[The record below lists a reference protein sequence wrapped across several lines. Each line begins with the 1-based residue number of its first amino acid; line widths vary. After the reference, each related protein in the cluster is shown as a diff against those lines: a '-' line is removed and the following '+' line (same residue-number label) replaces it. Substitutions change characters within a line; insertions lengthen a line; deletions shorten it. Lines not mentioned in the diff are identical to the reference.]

1 MVAQSRTFAR
11 PKLHQMT
18 VTTIN
23 AHELAFTKAP
33 GGLLPAIIQ
42 DADTRVVLM
51 QGWMNRAALDRT
63 ITGGKVTFF
72 SRSKDRLWTKGET
85 SGNYLHLVSVTAD
98 CDKDSILIQAR
109 PDGPTCHTGTD
120 TCWGQANQGEFLN
133 HLERTIQ
140 DRRDNPSE
148 KSYTSSLLARG
159 INKVAQKVGE
169 EAVELV
175 IEAKDDDRD
184 LFLGEAA
191 DLMYHYIVLLAAK
204 GYSLEDVREV
214 LRTRHS

>member
-1 MVAQSRTFAR
+1 
-11 PKLHQMT
+11 MT
-18 VTTIN
+18 VSPDNIDQ
-23 AHELAFTKAP
+23 LAFDKSP
-33 GGLLPAIIQ
+33 DGLLPAIIQ
-42 DADTRVVLM
+42 DVTTRVVLM
-51 QGWMNRAALDRT
+51 QGYMNREALDKT
-63 ITGGKVTFF
+63 LETGKVTFF
-72 SRSKDRLWTKGET
+72 SRSKQRLWTKGE
-85 SGNYLHLVSVTAD
+85 SSENYLHLVSISAD
-98 CDKDSILIQAR
+98 CDQDSLLVQAR

-120 TCWGQANQGEFLN
+120 TCWGEVNQGEFLD

-140 DRRDNPSE
+140 HRRDNPSE
-148 KSYTSSLLARG
+148 NSYTSELLARG

-214 LRTRHS
+214 LRSRHK

>member
-1 MVAQSRTFAR
+1 
-11 PKLHQMT
+11 MT
-18 VTTIN
+18 ISSDN
-23 AHELAFTKAP
+23 IKELNFEKAAN
-33 GGLLPAIIQ
+33 GLLPAIVQ

-51 QGWMNRAALDRT
+51 QGYMDREALEKT
-63 ITGGKVTFF
+63 LSTNLVTFF
-72 SRSKDRLWTKGET
+72 SRSKQRLWTKGE
-85 SGNYLHLVSVTAD
+85 SSENFLHLVSAAAD
-98 CDKDSILIQAR
+98 CDRDSILVQAR
-109 PDGPTCHTGTD
+109 PDGPTCHTGDD
-120 TCWGQANQGEFLN
+120 TCWNDVNQGEFFD

-140 DRRDNPSE
+140 HRRDNPSE
-148 KSYTSSLLARG
+148 KSYTSQLLARG

-204 GYSLEDVREV
+204 GYNLEDVREV
-214 LRTRHS
+214 LRSRHK

>member
-1 MVAQSRTFAR
+1 MKISSDN
-11 PKLHQMT
+11 LD
-18 VTTIN
+18 
-23 AHELAFTKAP
+23 ELDFTKSP
-33 GGLLPAIIQ
+33 DGLLPVIVQ
-42 DADTRVVLM
+42 DAATRVVLM
-51 QGWMNRAALDRT
+51 QGYMNREALEKT
-63 ITGGKVTFF
+63 LESKLVTFF
-72 SRSKDRLWTKGET
+72 SRSKQRLWTKGET
-85 SGNYLHLVSVTAD
+85 SKNYLHFVSVSAD
-98 CDKDSILIQAR
+98 CDHDSLLLQAR
-109 PDGPTCHTGTD
+109 PNGPTCHTGTD
-120 TCWGQANQGEFLN
+120 TCWGEANQGEFLD

-140 DRRDNPSE
+140 HRRDNPSE
-148 KSYTSSLLARG
+148 KSYTSQLLARG

-214 LRTRHS
+214 LRSRHK

>member
-1 MVAQSRTFAR
+1 
-11 PKLHQMT
+11 MT
-18 VTTIN
+18 ISSDN
-23 AHELAFTKAP
+23 FKELDFGKAP
-33 GGLLPAIIQ
+33 DGLLPAIIQ
-42 DADTRVVLM
+42 DADTHVVLM
-51 QGWMNRAALDRT
+51 QGYMNQEALEKTLDSKR
-63 ITGGKVTFF
+63 VTFF
-72 SRSKDRLWTKGET
+72 SRSKQRLWTKGET
-85 SGNYLHLVSVTAD
+85 SKNYLHFVSAAAD
-98 CDKDSILIQAR
+98 CDKDSILVQVR
-109 PDGPTCHTGTD
+109 PKGPTCHTGDD
-120 TCWGQANQGEFLN
+120 TCWGEINQGEFLN

-140 DRRDNPSE
+140 HRRDNPSE
-148 KSYTSSLLARG
+148 KSYTSQLLARG

-214 LRTRHS
+214 LRARHK